1 MKKALLTL
9 ALVVVTAAS
18 GFAQGTY
25 LFQNLGNAAAAV
37 TYAEGNAGNRT
48 GNVAASSTSGI
59 VAGLFWLNST
69 TGEFEM
75 LGGHANFQLPGV
87 YAGGQ
92 RQTPAPGTYT
102 FEVRAWETAFGATY
116 AEAAANTQTQNG
128 RLAFL
133 GQSAQFDVAS
143 GDPTASIPPT
153 SIAAS
158 VPGFTVN
165 AAVPEPSTIALGVL
179 GVGALLLLRRRK

>member
-18 GFAQGTY
+18 GFAQGTL

-37 TYAEGNAGNRT
+37 TYAPDNPAGRT
-48 GNVAASSTSGI
+48 GPVAATTTSGI
-59 VAGLFWLNST
+59 VAGLFWLNPT
-69 TGEFEM
+69 TSAYEQIGAP
-75 LGGHANFQLPGV
+75 GNFQLPGV

-92 RQTPAPGTYT
+92 RNTPSPGTFT

-116 AEAAANTQTQNG
+116 AEAAANTTVQNG

-133 GQSAQFDVAS
+133 GQSAPFEVAT

-153 SIAAS
+153 SIAAA